1 MDMLKKIF
9 PDAFRSLDVNSLI
22 VTLLIYGIGSFLV
35 GLVLGLL
42 AKIPLIGMVFTLVSY
57 LVGLYAIVGIVLAIM
72 VFLKVIKE

>member
-9 PDAFRSLDVNSLI
+9 PDAFRSLDVNNLI